1 MIAIPSSYS
10 KTLEK
15 ELIKNG
21 FSVVIYANHMLRS
34 AYKAMK
40 KTALTILKNKRSF
53 ESEAHLSSVK
63 EIISLKEF

>member
-15 ELIKNG
+15 ELIANK

-40 KTALTILKNKRSF
+40 KTALTILKKRDLTSQRPTYP
-53 ESEAHLSSVK
+53 L
-63 EIISLKEF
+63 LKKL